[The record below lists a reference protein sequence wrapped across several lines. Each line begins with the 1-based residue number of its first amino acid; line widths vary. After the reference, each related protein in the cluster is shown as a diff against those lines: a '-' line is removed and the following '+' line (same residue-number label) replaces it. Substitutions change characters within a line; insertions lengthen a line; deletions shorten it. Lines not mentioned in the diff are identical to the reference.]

1 MNDVIVLIYFIFFIF
16 VIFKIIFIREVFNLN
31 KKNLIYS

>member
-16 VIFKIIFIREVFNLN
+16 IIFKIIFIREVFNLN
-31 KKNLIYS
+31 KKNVINS